1 MIPQIIYLRDQLVLD
16 NLLSTIKRI
25 LILKDLKVK
34 LQPEEKRKL
43 KNIAKKLS
51 T

>member
-34 LQPEEKRKL
+34 L
-43 KNIAKKLS
+43 
-51 T
+51 